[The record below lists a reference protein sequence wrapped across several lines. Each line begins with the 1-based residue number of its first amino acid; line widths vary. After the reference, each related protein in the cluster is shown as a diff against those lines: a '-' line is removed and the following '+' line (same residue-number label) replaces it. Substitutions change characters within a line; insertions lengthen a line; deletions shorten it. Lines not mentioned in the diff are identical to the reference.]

1 LTIVVA
7 VSVSQLA
14 NRAAMANRANA
25 ALAAHRAGRSGYP
38 LTAVAALAASQL
50 SRRAALANAVAQANL
65 AQVNLT
71 ATATNGLAQ
80 GPSISATQGAA
91 AAISAI
97 PSVPVVSASPVVTTA
112 GHNALTSNPLAASLA
127 AVAAQTQ
134 QQQQSN
140 NSNVTL
146 QGLSQSVYNPYD
158 PFLATSLAQLQ
169 AAAVANAASNHGGSP
184 AMTDPRLQ
192 NLAAAGL
199 AGIRNAHSG
208 AFGGIHAAQPGQ
220 AGHLPVNTAG
230 LSLQAAAVANQTAA
244 YAGALPAA

>member
-1 LTIVVA
+1 
-7 VSVSQLA
+7 
-14 NRAAMANRANA
+14 MANRANA

-97 PSVPVVSASPVVTTA
+97 PSVPVVSASPVVTSA
-112 GHNALTSNPLAASLA
+112 GHNALTSNPLAAGLA

-134 QQQQSN
+134 QPSQSHAT
-140 NSNVTL
+140 SNITL
-146 QGLSQSVYNPYD
+146 QGLTQ
-158 PFLATSLAQLQ
+158 
-169 AAAVANAASNHGGSP
+169 
-184 AMTDPRLQ
+184 
-192 NLAAAGL
+192 
-199 AGIRNAHSG
+199 
-208 AFGGIHAAQPGQ
+208 
-220 AGHLPVNTAG
+220 
-230 LSLQAAAVANQTAA
+230 
-244 YAGALPAA
+244 